1 MYITSKNRKFIFIG
15 LFPALLGYSVLVVYP
30 IVRSFFYGFY
40 DWNGLS
46 QPVYIGI
53 QNFTDI
59 LKDGVFWLSFQNNLV
74 VVAASVLGQIP
85 LGLLL
90 AVILNQKIKGA
101 GFFRAVF
108 FIPMVLSTVVVGL
121 LWSTV
126 LNSQVGILNALLRI
140 IGLESF
146 AHDWLGDP
154 RFAIYA
160 VCAVIIWQ
168 FFGLYMIMFLAA
180 LQNIPQEIM
189 EAAAIDGANETNKL
203 FRVTLPMVWPT
214 VIAAVI
220 LCIAGSMRSFDLVF
234 VLTQGGPA
242 HATELLATYMYNKTF
257 SVYKY
262 GYGSAI
268 SLIIFVI
275 SFGMILSSQKLM
287 AIKNNLEGGE

>member
-1 MYITSKNRKFIFIG
+1 MYITSKNRKFIIAC
-15 LFPALLGYSVLVVYP
+15 LSPALLCYGVLVIYP
-30 IVRSFFYGFY
+30 IIRSFFYGFY

-46 QPVYIGI
+46 QPVYIGL
-53 QNFTDI
+53 QNFANI
-59 LKDGVFWLSFQNNLV
+59 LKDRIFWLSFKNNLGIV
-74 VVAASVLGQIP
+74 VASVLGQIP
-85 LGLLL
+85 LGLVL
-90 AVILNQKIKGA
+90 AVILNQKLKGA
-101 GFFRAVF
+101 SFFRTVF

-126 LNSQVGILNALLRI
+126 LNSQVGMVNALLRI
-140 IGLESF
+140 IGLGRL

-160 VCAVIIWQ
+160 VCAAIIWQ

-180 LQNIPQEIM
+180 LQNIPHEIM
-189 EAAAIDGANETNKL
+189 EAAAIDGANDANTF

-214 VIAAVI
+214 VITAVI

-242 HATELLATYMYNKTF
+242 HATELMATYMYNKTF

-275 SFGMILSSQKLM
+275 SFGMILASQKLM
-287 AIKNNLEGGE
+287 AIKNNLDGGE